1 MHRPSEVH
9 DRIDTLLRSFGIH
22 PEPKSVRRSGD
33 GIIFRFHRP
42 REAQKILQDRSL
54 FAQGRMGILHDREVN
69 GVLTEFR
76 SYGKG
81 SAHSLH
87 VVIGRTGR
95 VFADVDRFNPYQ
107 SVRHM
112 VLHGALEL
120 LPHLAKRILGSAQ
133 RVSACAARFAERSR
147 GVQEANR
154 R

>member
-9 DRIDTLLRSFGIH
+9 ERIDTLLRSFGIH
-22 PEPKSVRRSGD
+22 PAPESVRRSGD
-33 GIIFRFHRP
+33 GILFRFRRP
-42 REAQKILQDRSL
+42 REAQRILQDRSL
-54 FAQGRMGILHDREVN
+54 FAQGRMGILHGREVD

-76 SYGKG
+76 SYGKE

-107 SVRHM
+107 GVRHM

-120 LPHLAKRILGSAQ
+120 IPHLAKRILGRAQ
-133 RVSACAARFAERSR
+133 RITACAIQLAVRSR
-147 GVQEANR
+147 GGQGASR